1 MRHASVIRRL
11 ENEAQSRLYRE
22 LSESGA
28 NIYFR
33 TACRSATG
41 QVLVDGR
48 PCLMLGSNDYLGLRF
63 DPRVQR
69 AAAQAA
75 ERYGSGAGGSRLL
88 AGSVPLHRELEEQL
102 ADWVEREDALLFTT
116 GYQANL
122 GTLSALLRVGDTV
135 LCDAGIHASLLD
147 GCRLAGA
154 RIQRFRRHR
163 MRTLASQ
170 LAAAGAQPEVLVMDA
185 VYSMEG
191 DEGPLDAVAA
201 ELGEGTCCFLLDEAH
216 ALGVYGPTGGGL
228 ATTRAGGRR
237 VDLVTGTLSKSLAS
251 CGGFVA
257 GERRAIEAIRAN
269 ARSLIFSTASV
280 PAALGAARAALEIAR
295 SEPEHRERVLENTA
309 LLRSGLR
316 SAGVD
321 TGRSTSPIVPAI
333 IGDPKLAFAVSQQL
347 FQAGIY
353 AGIAIHPAVPKGSE
367 LVRFSVTAAL
377 SPSEIQQVVDV
388 TSKIMRNLGVV
399 GR

>member
-1 MRHASVIRRL
+1 MRQALRRIQD
-11 ENEAQSRLYRE
+11 EPRSRLYRE
-22 LSESGA
+22 LAHAGTTV
-28 NIYFR
+28 YYR
-33 TACRSATG
+33 TVSCGPAG
-41 QVLVDGR
+41 QILVDGR

-63 DPRVQR
+63 DGRVQEAAGR
-69 AAAQAA
+69 AAA
-75 ERYGSGAGGSRLL
+75 RWGSGAGGSRLL
-88 AGSVPLHRELEEQL
+88 AGSIPLHRELEEAL
-102 ADWVEREDALLFTT
+102 ADWLGREDALLFTT

-122 GTLSALLRVGDTV
+122 GTLSALLRPEDTV
-135 LCDAGIHASLLD
+135 LCDTGVHASLLD

-163 MRTLASQ
+163 LRTLHAR
-170 LAAAGAQPEVLVMDA
+170 LAADAPAALVIDA

-191 DEGPLDAVAA
+191 DEAPLADVAGA
-201 ELGEGTCCFLLDEAH
+201 LGDGTCTLLLDEAH
-216 ALGVYGPTGGGL
+216 ALGVYGPDGGGL
-228 ATTRAGGRR
+228 ATASEAGRR

-257 GERRAIEAIRAN
+257 GDRETIQAIRAN

-295 SEPEHRERVLENTA
+295 AEPEHRVRVLENAA
-309 LLRSGLR
+309 LLREGLK

-321 TGRSTSPIVPAI
+321 TGVSTSPIVPAI
-333 IGDPKLAFAVSQQL
+333 LGDSARAFAASEQL
-347 FQAGIY
+347 FEAGIY

-377 SPSEIQQVVDV
+377 SPSDVQQVVDV
-388 TSKIMRNLGVV
+388 TSKVIRNLPDPTRVP
-399 GR
+399 